1 MHKKPI
7 DSGFE
12 MNQMFELGD
21 TNFLKVIVTV
31 VNEVKQNVF
40 SIDKEISREVKIIKM
55 NQIEFRI
62 KILYTK

>member
-1 MHKKPI
+1 
-7 DSGFE
+7 
-12 MNQMFELGD
+12 MFELGD